1 MNRLLYFFDDDAA
14 TRCTICN
21 PSPTNLTNIRPPLR
35 NRDDEDVV
43 DDGILRVLGGGD
55 DDEEELILVV
65 FVTFFTASSFLPV
78 AVVAAKNGIGEESAG
93 AVVTDD
99 AVVVAIGVGMLLS
112 LFVEEEESILV
123 VATSFFAVSS
133 FPSLVEAK
141 NGFGE
146 SRGFE
151 ETSAAAVLVV
161 ADLLAFSS
169 AATAADE
176 AIYSFVCFSATR

>member
-1 MNRLLYFFDDDAA
+1 MLYFFDDDAA

-35 NRDDEDVV
+35 NKDDEDVD
-43 DDGILRVLGGGD
+43 DDGILCVLGGGD
-55 DDEEELILVV
+55 DDEDSIFVV

-78 AVVAAKNGIGEESAG
+78 AVVAAKNGIGEESAV
-93 AVVTDD
+93 AVVADD

-112 LFVEEEESILV
+112 LFVEEEEFILV

-133 FPSLVEAK
+133 FPSVVEAK

-161 ADLLAFSS
+161 ADSLFLFAFSS

-176 AIYSFVCFSATR
+176 AIYSSVCFSATR